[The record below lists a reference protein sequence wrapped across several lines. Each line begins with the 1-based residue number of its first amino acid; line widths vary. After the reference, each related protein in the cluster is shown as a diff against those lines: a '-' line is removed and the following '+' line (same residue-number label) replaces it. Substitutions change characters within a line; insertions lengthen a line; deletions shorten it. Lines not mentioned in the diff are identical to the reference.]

1 MLKEKNRVMLFIAAG
16 ILLLSLLA
24 HVLQSFGLTM
34 AQAHH
39 EHMMSLSSGLKAL
52 NTVIL
57 VLPIV
62 CLLAA
67 IASMGLNRESASI
80 PHFLTLSLTFS
91 SMSIIA
97 GGQGMVEYHFSI
109 FMVLAI
115 ILYYE
120 MISLLLISTVLFA
133 LQHVLGFLFFPVL
146 VYGTNDYAF
155 SMVLIHIIFVLL
167 FISAATYQIVAR
179 RALIRGIEEKQSER
193 LKETVTQIVDSI
205 TETSDKVLRNSREL
219 SGNATTLNQLAEGV
233 MQTMQQVDQTAYMQ
247 EHGAFTSRKVIE
259 EMLRDICTI
268 AETSATVSDFS
279 TAVAKEA
286 DNGNEAIQKAVM
298 QMRAMNAAVENSSAK
313 VRLLGER
320 SQEIDDI
327 TRLITD
333 IASQTNLLALNAAIE
348 AARAG
353 EHGRGFTVVSN
364 EVRKLSEQTS
374 ESAQRIADLVQDI
387 QENNRISIE
396 AMDQVIAEAHF
407 GNQAVADAGTAFER
421 ILQSVRIVADQIH
434 HISGASQQ
442 MSASTQ
448 QFSVSMDDIS
458 RLSTELS
465 SSVKA
470 VTGSSSEQ
478 NELISRSS
486 ELACMLE
493 KLSDKLDQIIVSTK
507 QNFQIG

>member
-1 MLKEKNRVMLFIAAG
+1 MLREKNRVMLFIAAG
-16 ILLLSLLA
+16 ILLLSLLV
-24 HVLQSFGLTM
+24 HVLQSVGLSM
-34 AQAHH
+34 QHDHH
-39 EHMMSLSSGLKAL
+39 EHMMSLSGWESML
-52 NTVIL
+52 NNVFL
-57 VLPIV
+57 ALPIV

-67 IASMGLNRESASI
+67 IVTLGLNRESALI
-80 PHFLTLSLTFS
+80 QLFLTLSLTFS
-91 SMSIIA
+91 SISIIS
-97 GGQGMVEYHFSI
+97 GGQGLVEYHFSI

-120 MISLLLISTVLFA
+120 MISLLLISTVIFA
-133 LQHVLGFLFFPVL
+133 LQHVLGFLFFPEL
-146 VYGTNDYAF
+146 VYGTSDYAF
-155 SMVLIHIIFVLL
+155 SMVAIHIIFVVL

-179 RALIRGIEEKQSER
+179 RALIRGLEEKQSER
-193 LKETVTQIVDSI
+193 LKETVSQIVDSI
-205 TETSDKVLRNSREL
+205 AETSGKVLRNSREL
-219 SGNATTLNQLAEGV
+219 SGNAATLNQLAEGV

-247 EHGAFTSRKVIE
+247 ENGALTSRKVIE

-279 TAVAKEA
+279 TSVAKEA
-286 DNGNEAIQKAVM
+286 DNGNEAIQKAVT
-298 QMRAMNAAVENSSAK
+298 QMKAMNLAVQDSSAK

-333 IASQTNLLALNAAIE
+333 IASQTNLLSLNAAIE

-364 EVRKLSEQTS
+364 EVRKLSEQTT
-374 ESAQRIADLVQDI
+374 ESAQRIAVLVQDI

-396 AMDQVIAEAHF
+396 SMDQVIAEAQS

-421 ILQSVRIVADQIH
+421 ILQSVRTVADQIH

-458 RLSTELS
+458 RLSMELS
-465 SSVKA
+465 SSVKT
-470 VTGSSSEQ
+470 VTGSSNEQ
-478 NELISRSS
+478 NQLISRSS

-493 KLSDKLDQIIVSTK
+493 SLSDKLDQIIVNTK